1 MKKLSILILA
11 LVTMTL
17 SGCYSHRV
25 IGYLQEPTKCNKL
38 PVYEPVPY

>member
-1 MKKLSILILA
+1 MKKLSVLILA

-25 IGYLQEPTKCNKL
+25 IGYLQKPTKCRTNRISCA
-38 PVYEPVPY
+38 